1 VKRSA
6 PTEETEA
13 GAGFLV
19 YCLNVAK
26 RSMYVTIYCIFS
38 FGFIF
43 IFRGNYVRS
52 GFVIFDVDA
61 GPVLNMH

>member
-6 PTEETEA
+6 STEETEA
-13 GAGFLV
+13 AAGFLA

-26 RSMYVTIYCIFS
+26 RSMYVTIYCVFS

-43 IFRGNYVRS
+43 IFREYYV
-52 GFVIFDVDA
+52 GQ
-61 GPVLNMH
+61 VL